1 MMKKFFITAI
11 ALFAFMS
18 VAIYAQSEVS
28 ALEDDEIKV
37 DLSKKI
43 ITPDNQHL
51 DPEDKT
57 GKIVIEYVPMVDEVR
72 LTYTCMYNLY
82 DQGRAMNSIL
92 GCLEDFTKENKYY
105 HYKYM
110 EKDREKYY
118 KDDRGIK
125 WTQYIVHVKFTR

>member
-1 MMKKFFITAI
+1 MKKVIAVLLLAI
-11 ALFAFMS
+11 AGYAF
-18 VAIYAQSEVS
+18 AQSEES
-28 ALEDDEIKV
+28 ALPDDEIKV

-43 ITPDNQHL
+43 ITPENQHL
-51 DPEDKT
+51 NPEDKT

-125 WTQYIVHVKFTR
+125 WTEYIVHVKFTR

>member
-1 MMKKFFITAI
+1 MKKVI
-11 ALFAFMS
+11 AVLLLAFAGYAF
-18 VAIYAQSEVS
+18 AQSEAS
-28 ALEDDEIKV
+28 ALPDDEIKV
-37 DLSKKI
+37 DLSKKT
-43 ITPDNQHL
+43 ITPENQHL

-82 DQGRAMNSIL
+82 DQGRAMNAIL

>member
-1 MMKKFFITAI
+1 MKKLFIAVI
-11 ALFAFMS
+11 ALFALG
-18 VAIYAQSEVS
+18 VALYAQSEAS

-37 DLSKKI
+37 DLSKKT

>member
-1 MMKKFFITAI
+1 MKKVI
-11 ALFAFMS
+11 AVLLLAFAGYVF
-18 VAIYAQSEVS
+18 AQSEAS
-28 ALEDDEIKV
+28 ALPDDEIKV
-37 DLSKKI
+37 DLSKKT
-43 ITPDNQHL
+43 ITPENQHL

-82 DQGRAMNSIL
+82 DQGRAMNAIL

-110 EKDREKYY
+110 EKDKEKYY